1 MVHQLTKQ
9 LKRRRY
15 GYLCHIDPVT
25 MIQTLSLLSFRTLED
40 LGLSDVWITMAGPIY
55 ALLLPIQA
63 NLFK

>member
-1 MVHQLTKQ
+1 
-9 LKRRRY
+9 
-15 GYLCHIDPVT
+15 
-25 MIQTLSLLSFRTLED
+25 MIQTLPLLSFRTLED